1 MVMNY
6 DIITRDIHLL
16 LTCDGN
22 GMFFF
27 FSILKIAFHAIS
39 TYRLCLSVSDLVSFY
54 LTKNKVVPQV
64 NLQNINAKGV

>member
-6 DIITRDIHLL
+6 DTITRDIHLR
-16 LTCDGN
+16 LTCDDN

-27 FSILKIAFHAIS
+27 FLFKNRIPCNIHLQVML
-39 TYRLCLSVSDLVSFY
+39 RVSDLASFY
-54 LTKNKVVPQV
+54 LTKTKVVPQV

>member
-1 MVMNY
+1 MNY

-22 GMFFF
+22 GMFFLF
-27 FSILKIAFHAIS
+27 FYFKNRFPCNIHLQVML
-39 TYRLCLSVSDLVSFY
+39 RVSDLASFY